1 MEERIINRMLE
12 LLDIQQANCIDSG
25 ATVSAN
31 TLEKP
36 KGGNKSQNSYYYGHL
51 NMVDAIAIEFDMYL
65 AKENGKHVLR
75 PCKS

>member
-12 LLDIQQANCIDSG
+12 LLDIQQAYCMDYG

-31 TLEKP
+31 ALAKP
-36 KGGNKSQNSYYYGHL
+36 KGGNQAQNSYYFG
-51 NMVDAIAIEFDMYL
+51 NMNIVDAIANEMDMYL

-75 PCKS
+75 PYK